1 MDRELFREL
10 HEEEYRRQEIDDRE
24 FLIRQDII
32 ANCDCTDCVY
42 RDGNE
47 ICRNVKSPY
56 FGMVVTDRDVCDE
69 IEVDDE
75 ED

>member
-1 MDRELFREL
+1 MRDYRDED
-10 HEEEYRRQEIDDRE
+10 HMEEWGRQKIDDME

-47 ICRNVKSPY
+47 ICRNIESPY

>member
-1 MDRELFREL
+1 MRDYREED
-10 HEEEYRRQEIDDRE
+10 HMEEWRRQTIDDRE
-24 FLIRQDII
+24 YLIKQDII

-47 ICRNVKSPY
+47 ICRNVESPY

>member
-1 MDRELFREL
+1 MNEELFREL

-24 FLIRQDII
+24 FLERRDFI
-32 ANCDCTDCVY
+32 ACHDCTDCVY
-42 RDGNE
+42 RDGHE
-47 ICRNVKSPY
+47 ICRNIESPY

>member
-1 MDRELFREL
+1 MRDYRDEDHL
-10 HEEEYRRQEIDDRE
+10 EEWRRQEIDDRE

-47 ICRNVKSPY
+47 ICRNIESPY

-69 IEVDDE
+69 IEVDDDE
-75 ED
+75 

>member
-1 MDRELFREL
+1 MRDYRDED
-10 HEEEYRRQEIDDRE
+10 HMEEWGRQKIDDME

-47 ICRNVKSPY
+47 ICRNVESPY